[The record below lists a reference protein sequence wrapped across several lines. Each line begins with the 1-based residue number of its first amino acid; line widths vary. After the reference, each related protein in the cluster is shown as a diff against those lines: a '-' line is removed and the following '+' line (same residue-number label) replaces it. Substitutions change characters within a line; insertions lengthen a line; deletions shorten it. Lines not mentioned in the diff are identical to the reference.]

1 MAFFVPRRSRRN
13 SRRCLAH
20 PRAHSGTELSKKRR
34 GRKRHKG
41 KPGRDSEEELHE
53 AAPAQAREEEDEFFQ
68 VVPQDET
75 MKERHGEETSGDA

>member
-1 MAFFVPRRSRRN
+1 MVG
-13 SRRCLAH
+13 
-20 PRAHSGTELSKKRR
+20 SGTRANLAVT
-34 GRKRHKG
+34 H
-41 KPGRDSEEELHE
+41 SEEELHE